1 MFTLLTMLLGQ
12 SLGQD
17 ASRIKIAQGKYM
29 LSSDGDLGVG
39 PMDTEIFFFHELRTL
54 WRSADGNYEI
64 DGERNF
70 ESPRGTP
77 HRDTFWAQ
85 LTKDL
90 RLVKVKEFA
99 QLRWIPDSGPLTCDL
114 LPNELRCNSGG
125 KDPVHTINVQIG
137 LQEPYGIMWPISV
150 FSLGSLAYVAAE
162 REGEEVPIDLVTLN
176 ELSQAL
182 PVLTVRSKGSI
193 RYLGRSNVKFTA
205 SGKSWSP
212 RVFELRSSL
221 LPRGDCTSGLHT
233 KVWFWL

>member
-1 MFTLLTMLLGQ
+1 VEHPTGTL
-12 SLGQD
+12 
-17 ASRIKIAQGKYM
+17 
-29 LSSDGDLGVG
+29 
-39 PMDTEIFFFHELRTL
+39 
-54 WRSADGNYEI
+54 
-64 DGERNF
+64 
-70 ESPRGTP
+70 
-77 HRDTFWAQ
+77 FWAQ

-137 LQEPYGIMWPISV
+137 LQEPYGILWPISV
-150 FSLGSLAYVAAE
+150 FSLGSLTYVAAE

-193 RYLGRSNVKFTA
+193 RYLGRSDVKFTA

-212 RVFELRSSL
+212 RVFELTSSL
-221 LPRGDCTSGLHT
+221 LPRRLHIWTSREGLVLAVERVGSPKT
-233 KVWFWL
+233 IMRLVSFQQFAEFPRGNWREPKP